1 MKTTTVIIMVHTAS
15 AAHGTGAGITTHGIH
30 GASPLG
36 DTTDGMIH
44 GIIALAG
51 VGMTLGTTADT
62 GADGMIHGT
71 TEASGEADGTIP
83 DIIRTTVGTTHT
95 GATTITTTVR
105 DISLIIIRMCG
116 TDQEIRLART
126 DSSPAHPHSE
136 VALAAE
142 ALSAEMNLQDAHRR
156 PYQGTQLP
164 EVRQ

>member
-1 MKTTTVIIMVHTAS
+1 MVHTAS
-15 AAHGTGAGITTHGIH
+15 AAHGIGAGITTHGIH

-83 DIIRTTVGTTHT
+83 DIIHTMVGTTHT
-95 GATTITTTVR
+95 GATTITTMVR
-105 DISLIIIRMCG
+105 DIILIIIRMCG
-116 TDQEIRLART
+116 TDQGTRQAQT
-126 DSSPAHPHSE
+126 DSLQAHHHSE

-156 PYQGTQLP
+156 LYQGTQLP

>member
-15 AAHGTGAGITTHGIH
+15 AAHGIGAGITTHGIH

-36 DTTDGMIH
+36 DTTDGMTH

-95 GATTITTTVR
+95 GDTTITTMVR
-105 DISLIIIRMCG
+105 DIILIIIRMCG

-136 VALAAE
+136 VA
-142 ALSAEMNLQDAHRR
+142 
-156 PYQGTQLP
+156 
-164 EVRQ
+164 

>member
-116 TDQEIRLART
+116 TDRDIRQART

-136 VALAAE
+136 VA
-142 ALSAEMNLQDAHRR
+142 
-156 PYQGTQLP
+156 
-164 EVRQ
+164 

>member
-1 MKTTTVIIMVHTAS
+1 MKTTTVIFMVHTAS

-95 GATTITTTVR
+95 GATTITTTAR

-116 TDQEIRLART
+116 TDRDIRQART

-136 VALAAE
+136 VA
-142 ALSAEMNLQDAHRR
+142 
-156 PYQGTQLP
+156 
-164 EVRQ
+164 

>member
-1 MKTTTVIIMVHTAS
+1 MKTTTVIFMVHTAS

-116 TDQEIRLART
+116 TDRDIRQART

-136 VALAAE
+136 VA
-142 ALSAEMNLQDAHRR
+142 
-156 PYQGTQLP
+156 
-164 EVRQ
+164 

>member
-83 DIIRTTVGTTHT
+83 DIILTTVGTTHT

-116 TDQEIRLART
+116 TDRDIRQART

-136 VALAAE
+136 VA
-142 ALSAEMNLQDAHRR
+142 
-156 PYQGTQLP
+156 
-164 EVRQ
+164 

>member
-83 DIIRTTVGTTHT
+83 DIIRTMVGTIHT

-116 TDQEIRLART
+116 TDRDIRQART

-136 VALAAE
+136 VA
-142 ALSAEMNLQDAHRR
+142 
-156 PYQGTQLP
+156 
-164 EVRQ
+164 

>member
-1 MKTTTVIIMVHTAS
+1 MVHTAS

-36 DTTDGMIH
+36 DTTDGTTH

-71 TEASGEADGTIP
+71 TEASGEADGTIQ
-83 DIIRTTVGTTHT
+83 DIIRTTVGTIHT
-95 GATTITTTVR
+95 GDTTITTMVR
-105 DISLIIIRMCG
+105 DIILIIIRMYG
-116 TDQEIRLART
+116 TDRDIRLAQT

-136 VALAAE
+136 E
-142 ALSAEMNLQDAHRR
+142 A
-156 PYQGTQLP
+156 
-164 EVRQ
+164 